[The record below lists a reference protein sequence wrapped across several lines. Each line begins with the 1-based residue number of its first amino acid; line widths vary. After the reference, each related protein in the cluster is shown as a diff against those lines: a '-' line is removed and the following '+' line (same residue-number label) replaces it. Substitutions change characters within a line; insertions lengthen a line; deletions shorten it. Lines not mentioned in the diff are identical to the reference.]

1 MHFFCSQQSF
11 FRLSNISPSI
21 IAILVFAGGMDI
33 SVFAVCVDILVS
45 SECVSISS
53 WLCAWTSSSRPY
65 ASPFRLG
72 WGRGCLA
79 RASRRGLDA
88 RRRLKNENTNSLILK
103 FLTKKLQ
110 RLPSNC
116 FFEHCSKIIMS
127 IKKTIRENSFRLVF
141 EKNHVN
147 LKVFQDFVW

>member
-1 MHFFCSQQSF
+1 MRFFCSQQSF

-33 SVFAVCVDILVS
+33 FILAVCVDILVS
-45 SECVSISS
+45 PVCVSISS

-88 RRRLKNENTNSLILK
+88 RRRLKKRKHQFSNSQILDK
-103 FLTKKLQ
+103 KNFNDYRPIVFLSTVRK
-110 RLPSNC
+110 
-116 FFEHCSKIIMS
+116 
-127 IKKTIRENSFRLVF
+127 
-141 EKNHVN
+141 
-147 LKVFQDFVW
+147 